1 MFEFFEK
8 NLGFFIVVTIVGSFV
23 AYSVRKERKDKEKKE
38 QEWKD
43 AQKKAEEIQKD
54 KNHSKDDKEAS

>member
-8 NLGFFIVVTIVGSFV
+8 NWRFLIFVSVVASFV
-23 AYSVRKERKDKEKKE
+23 MYSVRKERKDKEKKA

-43 AQKKAEEIQKD
+43 AQKKTEEIQKD
-54 KNHSKDDKEAS
+54 KNQSKDDKKAS

>member
-43 AQKKAEEIQKD
+43 AQKKAEESQED
-54 KNHSKDDKEAS
+54 KNQ

>member
-8 NLGFFIVVTIVGSFV
+8 NWRFLLFASTLYFIVF
-23 AYSVRKERKDKEKKE
+23 YSIKRENKNKEKKE

>member
-23 AYSVRKERKDKEKKE
+23 AYSVRKENKDKEKKE
-38 QEWKD
+38 QERKNT
-43 AQKKAEEIQKD
+43 QKNVGEIQKD
-54 KNHSKDDKEAS
+54 KNPAKDDKEVS

>member
-8 NLGFFIVVTIVGSFV
+8 NWRFLLFASTLYFIVF
-23 AYSVRKERKDKEKKE
+23 YSIKKENQNKEKKA

-43 AQKKAEEIQKD
+43 AQKKSEENQKD
-54 KNHSKDDKEAS
+54 KK